1 MMGKLLGLEVIPLN
15 LYYQDWIFKDDVHK
29 ISSCINNLTLDHNEF
44 EIDYRIIAHDGKI
57 IHVVEKGNCIF
68 TDDNKPDH
76 IQSVILDISFV
87 NNDNS
92 DFYSPLELNRKLL
105 SQVLESTTIPKFI
118 IDTNHRVFYWNQPCE
133 RLTGVSAN
141 DMLGTKGHWSLF
153 YGKHRPVLI
162 DLMLKKDP
170 SKDIKEWYGDKI
182 KPSSLMQDAYEG
194 EDFFP
199 RLGENG
205 LWLHFVAMP
214 IKDEQ
219 GNIVGAFETIQ
230 DMTEH
235 YNNLNQIKLS
245 EERFRYLFENAN
257 DIIYTHDLSGLL
269 TSVNPLGVELFGYSY
284 DEIIGMPISQLVD
297 ASYLTEARQM
307 LQRKVDGEMTT
318 GPYELLTV
326 SKSGEA
332 IWLEVNSRLLK
343 QDGLPKEIQG
353 IARNIT
359 DRKKSEMLL
368 HVLNRASHAMMKQ
381 LSKKDIFDHLTTLLL
396 EMGYNTMLF
405 KCDDEGKNAFLDY
418 YGFEDNRLV
427 MVESLLK
434 IDAKKFRLS
443 INDVSMLNKV
453 YYNRKS
459 LFCDNVSA
467 MLKQM
472 LPKKMHLFIPQ
483 LIKLMKVNQ
492 FIAAPVIVNNAV
504 VGVFCVLSNELF
516 KQDVPAISAF
526 ANQMATALNN
536 ASLYEKIQQELN
548 DRIKAEK
555 IIEESLTEKEVLLKE
570 IHHRVKNN
578 LQIILSLLNLQSRK
592 LTDKQSLESFQVA
605 KNRVHSLALVHE
617 RLYQSQDFV
626 NIDFREYII
635 SVVQHLFYSYEITGK
650 IELDVNVTDI
660 QLDIDNA
667 IPCGLLINE
676 LVTNSLKHAFPAG
689 RKGKI
694 QISLKA
700 DSFGTKE
707 LVVSD
712 DGVGFSLDLDHEKS
726 DTLGMNLI
734 RVLTRQLNGSFDI
747 ENVEGTRFVCNFT
760 GV

>member
-1 MMGKLLGLEVIPLN
+1 MMGKLLGLDVIPIN
-15 LYYQDWIFKDDVHK
+15 LYYQDWIFKDDVNK
-29 ISSCINNLTLDHNEF
+29 ISSCINNLTIEHSDF
-44 EIDYRIIAHDGKI
+44 EIDYRIIAHNGKI
-57 IHVVEKGNCIF
+57 FHVVEKGNCVF
-68 TDDNKPDH
+68 TQENEPDY
-76 IQSVILDISFV
+76 IQSVIIDISFV
-87 NNDNS
+87 NNEKS
-92 DFYSPLELNRKLL
+92 DSTNPLELNRKLL

-118 IDTNHRVFYWNQPCE
+118 IDNNHRVFYWNQPCE

-141 DMLGTKGHWSLF
+141 EMLGTKGHWSLF

-170 SKDIKEWYGDKI
+170 SKDIKEWYGNKI
-182 KPSSLMQDAYEG
+182 KPSSLMQGAYEG

-214 IKDEQ
+214 IKDEL
-219 GNIVGAFETIQ
+219 GNIIGAFETIQ

-235 YNNLNQIKLS
+235 YNTLNQIKVS

-257 DIIYTHDLSGLL
+257 DIIYTHDLKGVL
-269 TSVNPLGVELFGYSY
+269 TSVNPLGIELFGYNY
-284 DEIIGMPISQLVD
+284 DEIIGMSISQLVD

-307 LQRKVDGEMTT
+307 LQRKVDGEITT
-318 GPYELLTV
+318 GPYELLTI
-326 SKSGEA
+326 SKRGEA
-332 IWLEVNSRLLK
+332 IWLEVNSRLIL
-343 QDGLPKEIQG
+343 QDGTPKEIQG

-381 LSKKDIFDHLTTLLL
+381 LSKKDIYDHLITLLL
-396 EMGYNTMLF
+396 EMGYSTMLF
-405 KCDDEGKNAFLDY
+405 KCEDKGKYAFLDY
-418 YGFEDNRLV
+418 YGFEDNRL
-427 MVESLLK
+427 MLVESLLK
-434 IDAKKFRLS
+434 IDVKKFQLS
-443 INDVSMLNKV
+443 IDNVDMLNNV
-453 YYNRKS
+453 YHNRKS
-459 LFCDNVSA
+459 LFCNNISA

-472 LPKKMHLFIPQ
+472 LPKKMHFFIPQ
-483 LIKLMKVNQ
+483 ILKLMKVKQ
-492 FIAAPVIVNNAV
+492 FIAAPVIVNNRV

-516 KQDVPAISAF
+516 AGDVPAISAF

-536 ASLYEKIQQELN
+536 ASLYEKIQKELSEK
-548 DRIKAEK
+548 IKAEK
-555 IIEESLTEKEVLLKE
+555 IIEDSLKEKEVLLKE

-592 LTDKQSLESFQVA
+592 LKDKQSLESFQVA

-617 RLYQSQDFV
+617 RLYQSQDLV

-694 QISLKA
+694 QIGLKA
-700 DSFGTKE
+700 DSSGNKE
-707 LVVSD
+707 LVVAD
-712 DGVGFSLDLDHEKS
+712 DGIGFSTDLDHTKT

-734 RVLTRQLNGSFDI
+734 RVLTRQLNGTFDI
-747 ENVEGTRFVCNFT
+747 ENEKGTRFVCKFT